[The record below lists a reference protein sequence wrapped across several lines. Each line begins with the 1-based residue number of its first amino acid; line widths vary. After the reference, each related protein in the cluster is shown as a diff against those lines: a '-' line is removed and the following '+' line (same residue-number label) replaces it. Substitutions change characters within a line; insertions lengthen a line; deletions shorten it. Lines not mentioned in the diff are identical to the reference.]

1 MMRLHYAHPHLHKEV
16 VKRFKTL
23 DKLIPYIDM
32 PTQHGSDKILKDMK
46 RGLNSS
52 YQKEL
57 IVLDKL
63 MIKCQLELQ

>member
-1 MMRLHYAHPHLHKEV
+1 MLKVLNGCDYIMLDPVHLHKEV

-46 RGLNSS
+46 RGVEFIR
-52 YQKEL
+52 YQK
-57 IVLDKL
+57 KN
-63 MIKCQLELQ
+63 